1 MDYNDFELVAFWVL
15 CLAAALPLVAIG
27 IHVHVCRG
35 ARAGHWYL
43 VLGCLG
49 SIVYGL
55 FAGLAIGSVFPPPY
69 VPGLSEGRGLDL
81 RGISLVF
88 GSWFGGVLGF
98 LATLATFATSKSVR
112 WRRQRRAAR
121 SAHVRT
127 PGTGQ
132 E

>member
-27 IHVHVCRG
+27 IHVHVRRG
-35 ARAGHWYL
+35 ARALDWYMF
-43 VLGCLG
+43 LGCLG
-49 SIVYGL
+49 SIAYGL
-55 FAGLAIGSVFPPPY
+55 FAGLAVGAAFPPPY
-69 VPGLSEGRGLDL
+69 VPGLSEGKGLDV

-88 GSWFGGVLGF
+88 GSWFGGILGF
-98 LATLATFATSKSVR
+98 LATLATFATSKSVH
-112 WRRQRRAAR
+112 WRRHRRAAR
-121 SAHVRT
+121 SARVPT